1 MKPFLVLYATREGHT
16 HQIAEHVA
24 ETLRAR
30 GLSADLIDAARLP
43 ADLPLGNYC
52 GAVLA
57 ASVHLQKQEPEMT
70 RVVKRQVRD
79 LERIPTA
86 FLSVSLSEAGA
97 ENIEAPPERRAQ
109 AAKDAQRMIDTFLG
123 DTGWHPC
130 RTQAVA
136 GALVYSKY
144 NFVVRYIMK
153 RIARQAG
160 GDTDTSKDYVYTD
173 WKRLDEFVDEL
184 TSFVMSSV
192 TSIDP

>member
-30 GLSADLIDAARLP
+30 GLAADVFDAARLQ

-57 ASVHLQKQEPEMT
+57 ASVHSQKHEPEMT
-70 RVVKRQVRD
+70 RFVKRQVRD

-97 ENIEAPPERRAQ
+97 EDIEAPRGAAHKLRRML
-109 AAKDAQRMIDTFLG
+109 KD
-123 DTGWHPC
+123 
-130 RTQAVA
+130 
-136 GALVYSKY
+136 
-144 NFVVRYIMK
+144 
-153 RIARQAG
+153 
-160 GDTDTSKDYVYTD
+160 
-173 WKRLDEFVDEL
+173 
-184 TSFVMSSV
+184 
-192 TSIDP
+192 

>member
-16 HQIAEHVA
+16 CQIAEHVA
-24 ETLRAR
+24 KTLRAR
-30 GLSADLIDAARLP
+30 GLTVDLVDAARPP

-57 ASVHLQKQEPEMT
+57 ASVHSQKHEREMT
-70 RVVKRQVRD
+70 QFVKRHVRE
-79 LERIPTA
+79 LECIPTA

-97 ENIEAPPERRAQ
+97 ENVEASAERRAQ
-109 AAKDAQRMIDTFLG
+109 AANDAQRMIDAFLS
-123 DTGWHPC
+123 DTGWHPAV
-130 RTQAVA
+130 TQPVA

-153 RIARQAG
+153 RIARHEG

-173 WKRLDEFVDEL
+173 WKRLDDFLDDL
-184 TSFVMSSV
+184 ASFLMSSEP
-192 TSIDP
+192 SLGR